1 MTTEYEIIPG
11 ESIGPFRLGMTR
23 REIGEARDLA
33 RRDGVRFPMEDV
45 PQQGLSTGS
54 PNPGV
59 TITYDAEGKCCKLQ
73 AVFGY
78 KPKPPVFTLFGHVV
92 NGMTD
97 KTLASILRSAVGD
110 VAFSYASVV
119 SRSAGLEAIKWEASD
134 EHIMCINVT
143 PKE

>member
-1 MTTEYEIIPG
+1 MTTEYEIVPG

-23 REIGEARDLA
+23 REIGQARDRA
-33 RRDGVRFPMEDV
+33 RRHGVRFPIEEI
-45 PQQGLSTGS
+45 PRQGVSGGFPT
-54 PNPGV
+54 PGV
-59 TITYDAEGKCCKLQ
+59 TVTYDAEDRCCKLQ
-73 AVFGY
+73 ALFGY

-97 KTLASILRSAVGD
+97 KTLASILRSAGFD
-110 VAFSYASVV
+110 VKFSYASVV

-143 PKE
+143 PKK

>member
-1 MTTEYEIIPG
+1 MTTECEITPG

-23 REIGEARDLA
+23 REIGEARA
-33 RRDGVRFPMEDV
+33 RAHRDGVRFPMEDV
-45 PQQGLSTGS
+45 PQQALSTGS
-54 PNPGV
+54 LNPGV
-59 TITYDAEGKCCKLQ
+59 TITYDAEDKYCKLQ

-97 KTLASILRSAVGD
+97 KTLASILRSAGFD
-110 VAFSYASVV
+110 IEFSYGSVA